1 MFTFFLPSYL
11 TKKYIKQLWM
21 GSGEGALGY
30 ENIWLE
36 ERIQPHRFSDGR
48 RSVLNLVTITCN
60 QKKFLTQKS
69 NS

>member
-1 MFTFFLPSYL
+1 
-11 TKKYIKQLWM
+11 M

-48 RSVLNLVTITCN
+48 RSVLNLGPVWFELI
-60 QKKFLTQKS
+60 LS
-69 NS
+69 L

>member
-1 MFTFFLPSYL
+1 
-11 TKKYIKQLWM
+11 M